1 MNPELTERVRKVIAK
16 HLRVPVEK
24 VAPESTFEELG
35 MDSLD
40 GVNLLFDV
48 EDEFD
53 ISIEDDQARSI
64 KSVPE
69 MVDGIEKLIA
79 LKAQNAQNAPSPSTP
94 A

>member
-16 HLRVPVEK
+16 HLRVPVEN
-24 VAPESTFEELG
+24 VTPESTFEELG

-69 MVDGIEKLIA
+69 MVDGIEKLMA
-79 LKAQNAQNAPSPSTP
+79 LKARNAPNAASAPSPS
-94 A
+94 

>member
-16 HLRVPVEK
+16 HLRVPIEK
-24 VAPESTFEELG
+24 VTPESTFEELG

-79 LKAQNAQNAPSPSTP
+79 LKAQNAQNATSTPSPS
-94 A
+94 